1 MVKLV
6 TAILIG
12 FALFSCSAKKPFVAA
27 NSQLDDFLIR
37 QAKLGS
43 AISNY
48 RVYVPGD
55 RQVGERL
62 PMMLYLHGADERG
75 EDNRKQVLGISNLI
89 KEHPERFS
97 MIIVFP
103 QCESGHFWD
112 SDQLFNATI
121 ALNDAAREFDGD
133 ESRIFLVGYSLG
145 AYGVWSLAA
154 RDRYNLAAIVPI
166 SGRVLPRANEKQ
178 NLSNELKELTDS
190 PDPYAALAERLA
202 DLPVWVF
209 HGAEDKTVPSDEAR
223 KMVQALR
230 NAGNANVQYSELAGV
245 GHDSLG
251 TVFEDAKL
259 FEWLLS
265 QKNQNIS
272 YDNVP
277 ITDDTVYG
285 AVIEALAYDENNTFG
300 SIGGGMRLLLKR
312 KTISPDNPN
321 ELNSIKDLPD
331 DLRNDFLKNNKAGD
345 RLCDG
350 YDAKVYISTTD
361 QPGSP
366 GEIFKAMS
374 NTKPATDGVM
384 AMSKVGFDS
393 NHSRSLVYVEFFNSN
408 HELIKH
414 YCLINWKRDGHGVMV
429 ASRRWLL

>member
-12 FALFSCSAKKPFVAA
+12 FSLISCSTSKPNVAD
-27 NSQLDDFLIR
+27 NLQLDDFLIR

-43 AISNY
+43 SISNY

-62 PMMLYLHGADERG
+62 PMMLYLHGADDRG

-89 KEHPERFS
+89 KEHPERFR

-112 SDQLFNATI
+112 SDQLFNARI

-133 ESRIFLVGYSLG
+133 ESRIFLVGHSLG

-178 NLSNELKELTDS
+178 NISDDLKEMTDS
-190 PDPYAALAERLA
+190 PDPYAALAKRLG

-209 HGAEDKTVPSDEAR
+209 HGAEDKTVPSDEAQ

-230 NAGNANVQYSELAGV
+230 NAGNANVKYSELAGV

-251 TVFEDAKL
+251 VVFEDAKL

-272 YDNVP
+272 YENVP

-285 AVIEALAYDENNTFG
+285 AVIEALAYDKNDTFG
-300 SIGGGMRLLLKR
+300 SIGGRMRLLLKR
-312 KTISPDNPN
+312 KTISPDDPN

-331 DLRNDFLKNNKAGD
+331 ELRNDFLKNNKAWD
-345 RLCDG
+345 RLSDE

-366 GEIFKAMS
+366 SEIFKALS
-374 NTKPATDGVM
+374 NTKPAIHGVM

-414 YCLINWKRDGHGVMV
+414 YCLINWIRDGHGVRV